1 MYVCNTP
8 SDGVKNSMTH
18 DVPAC
23 LPVDQ
28 AGSTLYSQDV
38 CIAIT
43 DGADLYRYEAYLLL
57 RIGCLILFHCIP
69 TV

>member
-1 MYVCNTP
+1 
-8 SDGVKNSMTH
+8 MTH

-43 DGADLYRYEAYLLL
+43 DGADLYRYEAYMLL
-57 RIGCLILFHCIP
+57 RIDVMLLLLLLLLPLMSPLCHR
-69 TV
+69 

>member
-1 MYVCNTP
+1 
-8 SDGVKNSMTH
+8 MTH

-57 RIGCLILFHCIP
+57 RIGCLILLDAFKTILLLTFRAIEHHGY
-69 TV
+69 V